1 MKSIITIERH
11 IVDQERRHPGATGE
25 FSNLLYDVALA
36 AKIISR
42 EITQAGLAHTLSLKG
57 GINIQGEEQL
67 KMDEFAHNA
76 MIRMSSCS
84 GKVAVMASEEEEFV
98 IPVPQEF
105 DVGKYALVFDPLDG
119 SSNVN
124 VNVSIGTI
132 FGIYRRVTL
141 ESCGTLEDILQQ
153 GRKLEAAG
161 YIIYG
166 PSTMMVYST
175 GNGVHGFTL
184 DPSVGEFLLSH
195 PIIRFPEDPAYF
207 STNQGYETYWS
218 EGMQRY
224 TKWLQGRDPEQPSKA
239 LSGRYVGS
247 LVADFH
253 RNLLDGGV
261 FYYPALTKDGGKPK
275 GKLRLMFEAI
285 PLSYIAEHAGGY
297 GSDGRQNILDIQP
310 ESLHQ
315 RTPLIVGNRDL
326 VAKAEEYIRRY
337 DPVPTA

>member
-11 IVDQERRHPGATGE
+11 ITDQQREHPGATGE
-25 FSNLLYDVALA
+25 FSGLMYDVALA
-36 AKIISR
+36 AKIIAR
-42 EITQAGLAHTLSLKG
+42 EITQAGLARTLGLKG
-57 GINIQGEEQL
+57 DINIQGEVQME
-67 KMDEFAHNA
+67 MDVFANNA

-84 GKVAVMASEEEEFV
+84 GQLAVMASEEEEDI

-105 DVGKYALVFDPLDG
+105 DLGKYVLVFDPLDG

-132 FGIYRRVTL
+132 FGIYRRMTQDGP
-141 ESCGTLEDILQQ
+141 GTLEDILQK
-153 GRKLEAAG
+153 GHKLEAAG

-195 PIIRFPEDPAYF
+195 PAIRFPEKAAYF
-207 STNQGYETYWS
+207 STNQGYEAYWS
-218 EGMQRY
+218 EGLQRY
-224 TKWLQGRDPEQPSKA
+224 TKWLQGLDQEQPVKA
-239 LSGRYVGS
+239 LSARYIGS

-253 RNLLDGGV
+253 RNLLEGGV
-261 FYYPALTKDGGKPK
+261 FYYPALSKDGGKPK
-275 GKLRLMFEAI
+275 GKLRLMYEAI
-285 PLSYIAEHAGGY
+285 PLAYIAEHAGGR

-315 RTPLIVGNRDL
+315 RTPLIVGNRYL
-326 VAKAEEYIRRY
+326 VEKAEEFIHRY
-337 DPVPTA
+337 DPV